1 MKNLKIFT
9 QNIDQKSIE
18 QIDSIMET
26 KAFSNAKVRIM
37 PDVHAGKGCVIGFT
51 AVISEK
57 RIIPNVV
64 GVDIGCGVLTMK
76 LHGDT
81 DRLIKAIE
89 RVPAG
94 RAINSTWD
102 VDFEDI
108 KNLRCF
114 NVVDQD
120 YAMRSLGTLGGGN
133 HYIELGE
140 ANGDMYLS
148 IHTGSRNLGK
158 VVAEHYQGL
167 ATKDNSKELAKEL
180 IARLKAEGRHREIS
194 DALANMQRPVV
205 EKELAEIS
213 GETFDDYMHD
223 MIICANYAEVNR
235 RAIAEKIVHL
245 SGAEVVSSFDTRH
258 NYIEFDKNLNSFVVR
273 KGAIRALAGEM
284 VAIPLNMRDGII
296 IGIGRGNSD
305 WNFSAPHGAGRIL
318 SRGQAR
324 KVISMEDYQASMEGI
339 ASSSVCEETLDEAP
353 MAYKPA
359 QEIIDLVADTLE
371 LVAVVKPIYNF
382 KATN

>member
-51 AVISEK
+51 AEISEK
-57 RIIPNVV
+57 KIIPNVV
-64 GVDIGCGVLTMK
+64 GVDIGCGVLTAR
-76 LHGDT
+76 LRGSVDE
-81 DRLIKAIE
+81 LIKAIE
-89 RVPAG
+89 QTPAG
-94 RAINSTWD
+94 RVVNSAPVVSFD
-102 VDFEDI
+102 RI
-108 KNLRCF
+108 KELRCF
-114 NVVDQD
+114 NVVNEE
-120 YAMRSLGTLGGGN
+120 YSMRSLGTLGGGN

-140 ANGDMYLS
+140 DNGELFLS

-158 VVAEHYQGL
+158 VVAEHYQEM
-167 ATKDNSKELAKEL
+167 AIKDNSKELAKEL
-180 IARLKAEGRHREIS
+180 IAKLKSEGRHSEIS
-194 DALANMQRPVV
+194 IALSNMEKPVID
-205 EKELAEIS
+205 KELAEIS
-213 GETFDDYMHD
+213 GEVFDDYMHD
-223 MIICANYAEVNR
+223 MEICVEYASINREAILSAIVNR
-235 RAIAEKIVHL
+235 A
-245 SGAEVVSSFDTRH
+245 GATQLESFDTKH
-258 NYIEFDKNLNSFVVR
+258 NYIEFDKDLGNYVVR
-273 KGAIRALAGEM
+273 KGAISARAGEL
-284 VAIPLNMRDGII
+284 VAVPLNMRDGVI
-296 IGIGRGNSD
+296 IGRGKGNSE
-305 WNFSAPHGAGRIL
+305 WNSSAPHGAGRIL

-324 KVISMEDYQASMEGI
+324 NSITLEQYQASMEGI
-339 ASSSVCEETLDEAP
+339 ASSSICEETLDEAP